1 MWTNKDKKQS
11 VDITINLDNGLYIM
25 DTDSAVGKTRLT
37 NLIKLLEA
45 YGEPVVGYTYNDYLE
60 NKYDFRKYLD
70 RKNPKV
76 IILDRYDMY
85 FEAYKDVLEKWRN
98 KAIVLVD
105 SKYCNYSYVVSQDDD
120 MVRIEMTETSI
131 TVDRY

>member
-25 DTDSAVGKTRLT
+25 DLDSASGKTRLT

-60 NKYDFRKYLD
+60 NKYDFREYLD

-85 FEAYKDVLEKWRN
+85 FKAYKDVLENWRN

-105 SKYCNYSYVVSQDDD
+105 SKSGFGLPQVDDLTY
-120 MVRIEMTETSI
+120 IEMTETSI
-131 TVDRY
+131 EVNV

>member
-11 VDITINLDNGLYIM
+11 VDITINLDNGLYVL

-37 NLIKLLEA
+37 NLIKLLET
-45 YGEPVVGYTYNDYLE
+45 YKEPVVGYTYNDYLE
-60 NKYDFRKYLD
+60 NKYDFREYLD

-85 FEAYKDVLEKWRN
+85 FEEYKDVLEKWRN

-105 SKYCNYSYVVSQDDD
+105 SKYSGYSYVVPQDDD
-120 MVRIEMTETSI
+120 MVIIEMTETSI

>member
-25 DTDSAVGKTRLT
+25 DLYSASGKTRLT

-60 NKYDFRKYLD
+60 NKYDFREYLD

-76 IILDRYDMY
+76 IILD
-85 FEAYKDVLEKWRN
+85 ESKDF
-98 KAIVLVD
+98 
-105 SKYCNYSYVVSQDDD
+105 SCP
-120 MVRIEMTETSI
+120 
-131 TVDRY
+131 

>member
-25 DTDSAVGKTRLT
+25 DLYSASGKTRLT

-60 NKYDFRKYLD
+60 NKYDFREYLD

-85 FEAYKDVLEKWRN
+85 YEAYKDVLEKWRN

-105 SKYCNYSYVVSQDDD
+105 SKSGYGVPQCNDIAYL
-120 MVRIEMTETSI
+120 EMTETSI
-131 TVDRY
+131 TIDIY

>member
-60 NKYDFRKYLD
+60 NKYDFREYLD

-98 KAIVLVD
+98 KAIILVD
-105 SKYCNYSYVVSQDDD
+105 SKYCNYSYVVPQDDD

>member
-25 DTDSAVGKTRLT
+25 DLYSASGKTRLT

-60 NKYDFRKYLD
+60 NKYDFREYLD

-85 FEAYKDVLEKWRN
+85 YEAYKDVLEKWRN

-105 SKYCNYSYVVSQDDD
+105 SKSGFGLPQVDDLTY
-120 MVRIEMTETSI
+120 IEMTETSI
-131 TVDRY
+131 EVNV

>member
-11 VDITINLDNGLYIM
+11 VDISINLDNGLYIM
-25 DTDSAVGKTRLT
+25 DLYSASGKTRLT

-60 NKYDFRKYLD
+60 NKYDFREYLD

-85 FEAYKDVLEKWRN
+85 YEAYKDVLEKWRN

-105 SKYCNYSYVVSQDDD
+105 SKSGFGLPQVDDLTY
-120 MVRIEMTETSI
+120 IEMTETSI
-131 TVDRY
+131 EVNV